1 MMHQQIERLVLD
13 VVLSNA
19 GEEVVRDLNSGVA
32 VLEVDHLT
40 MTYIVLAL
48 ENRLGVE
55 LPTHLEDARTVAD
68 LVAGVLDALRA
79 KSEIMKCQV
88 ALDCGLTPVRT
99 ARPSSSGYS
108 SARSMRALSPSRP
121 RRKKPIHRGARVQ

>member
-1 MMHQQIERLVLD
+1 MIHQQIERLVLE

-19 GEEVVRDLNSGVA
+19 NDEVVRDLNSGVA

-55 LPTHLEDARTVAD
+55 LPTHLEDARTIAD
-68 LVAGVLDALRA
+68 LVSGVLETLRA
-79 KSEIMKCQV
+79 KSEMRCQV
-88 ALDCGLTPVRT
+88 ALDCGLAQSRTPT
-99 ARPSSSGYS
+99 PSSGGYLRPHD
-108 SARSMRALSPSRP
+108 ARSLSPSRP
-121 RRKKPIHRGARVQ
+121 RRKKPIHRGTRVQ